1 MSPPERPSKPVS
13 VRFALVVVAAA
24 VLYGLALVRTGSA
37 ASMCSD
43 VGTKLGDTLIGTAQA
58 EVLCGLAGGDLLR
71 GVGGKDTLIGGRG
84 IDDLN
89 GGHGRD
95 VIRGMGGGDVLLGG
109 RGHDRLRGGRDGDSI
124 HSVDDS
130 RDVVN
135 AGLGE
140 DYCIFDDKDIVV
152 NCEHPMQV

>member
-1 MSPPERPSKPVS
+1 MPPPQRPSEPVS
-13 VRFALVVVAAA
+13 VRFAVVVVAAA
-24 VLYGLALVRTGSA
+24 VFYALILVRTGSA
-37 ASMCSD
+37 ASYCSNA
-43 VGTKLGDTLIGTAQA
+43 GTRFGDTLIGT
-58 EVLCGLAGGDLLR
+58 EHVDVLCGLAGADLMR
-71 GVGGKDTLIGGRG
+71 GVGGRDTLIGGRG

-95 VIRGMGGGDVLLGG
+95 LIQGMGGGDVLLGG

-130 RDVVN
+130 RDIVN
-135 AGLGE
+135 AGPGD
-140 DYCIFDDKDIVV
+140 DYCILDNKDVVV